1 MLDAIHSDQLRQ
13 HGGRPGLKDENV
25 LESALARARHRWAYE
40 PGSDLATLA
49 AAYGYG
55 LATNHGYSD
64 GNKRIAF
71 AAMYTFLGLN
81 GWELEAPEP
90 EVVDLM
96 LAVADHRCT
105 ESELAEWIRAHMVPW
120 RGR

>member
-25 LESALARARHRWAYE
+25 LESAIARARHRWAYE

>member
-25 LESALARARHRWAYE
+25 PDSAIARARHRWAYE

-49 AAYGYG
+49 VAYGYG